1 MALPRHIQFGQSD
14 SGDYWPGFVD
24 ALATLLL
31 VIVFLLAVF
40 TAGQFALSQALGDR
54 DQQLADLNA
63 RLSTLAEELNLA
75 ESENERLSLRLDT
88 LETENAALSEANA
101 TLSNQVATLRQG
113 LAAAEDSLMAEEG
126 LNAEAQ
132 ATIALLNNQ
141 MAALRQELARLNEA
155 LNASEAREAE
165 LEAEVVNLGRRLN
178 AALASEVARLARYRS
193 EFFGRLLEVLG
204 DRSGVRVI
212 GDRFVFETDV
222 LFASG
227 SAELSEAGRRS
238 LAPIADAIIQLTD
251 EIPDDLDWVLR
262 VDGHTDRVP
271 LGPNAPFE
279 SNWELS
285 TARSLSVIEY
295 FETQGVPPRRLLA
308 AGFGEHYPI
317 AEGRTAEAYARNRR
331 IELKLTSR

>member
-1 MALPRHIQFGQSD
+1 MSLPRHLQSSQSD

-40 TAGQFALSQALGDR
+40 TAGQFALSQALTGR
-54 DQQLADLNA
+54 DEQLADLNS
-63 RLSTLAEELNLA
+63 RLATLAEELNLA
-75 ESENERLSLRLDT
+75 QSENEQLSLRVSVLNQENGA
-88 LETENAALSEANA
+88 LQETNAGLTSQIAGLQE
-101 TLSNQVATLRQG
+101 G
-113 LAAAEDSLMAEEG
+113 LAAARSSLAEEEA
-126 LNAEAQ
+126 LNEEAQ
-132 ATIALLNNQ
+132 ATVALLNNQ
-141 MAALRQELARLNEA
+141 MAALREELARLNET

-193 EFFGRLLEVLG
+193 EFFGRLIEVLG
-204 DRSGVRVI
+204 DRSGVRVV

-227 SAELSEAGRRS
+227 SAELSEEGRSS

-285 TARSLSVIEY
+285 TARSLSVISY
-295 FETQGVPPRRLLA
+295 FESRGVPPRRLLA
-308 AGFGEHYPI
+308 AGFGQHYPI
-317 AEGRTAEAYARNRR
+317 AEGRTQEAYARNRR

>member
-1 MALPRHIQFGQSD
+1 MSLPRHIQFSQSD

-40 TAGQFALSQALGDR
+40 TAGQFALSQALSGR
-54 DQQLADLNA
+54 DEQLAELNA

-75 ESENERLSLRLDT
+75 RGENERLSLRISG
-88 LETENAALSEANA
+88 LEDENIALAEANRSMEA
-101 TLSNQVATLRQG
+101 EILGLTEG
-113 LAAAEDSLMAEEG
+113 LAAARAGLEEEEA
-126 LNAEAQ
+126 LNEAAQ

-141 MAALRQELARLNEA
+141 MAALREELARLNEA

-178 AALASEVARLARYRS
+178 AALASEVARLAAYQS
-193 EFFGRLLEVLG
+193 EFFGRMMEILG
-204 DRSGVRVI
+204 DRSGVSVS

-222 LFASG
+222 LFDSG
-227 SAELSEAGRRS
+227 SAELNEEGFRS
-238 LAPIADAIIQLTD
+238 LSPIADALLVLID
-251 EIPDDLDWVLR
+251 EIPSDLDWVLR

-271 LGPNAPFE
+271 LGPAAPFA

-285 TARSLSVIEY
+285 TARSLSVISYLESR
-295 FETQGVPPRRLLA
+295 GVPSRRLLA
-308 AGFGEHYPI
+308 AGFGEHHPI
-317 AEGRTAEAYARNRR
+317 AAGRTAADNARNRR

>member
-1 MALPRHIQFGQSD
+1 MALPRHLLSNQTD

-40 TAGQFALSQALGDR
+40 TAGQFALSQALTGR
-54 DQQLADLNA
+54 DEQLAELNA

-75 ESENERLSLRLDT
+75 RSENEQLSLRVSSLIQ
-88 LETENAALSEANA
+88 ENGALAESNA
-101 TLSNQVATLRQG
+101 GMTAQISGLQAG
-113 LAAAEDSLMAEEG
+113 LAAARAELDSETALKE
-126 LNAEAQ
+126 EAQ
-132 ATIALLNNQ
+132 ATLALLNNQ
-141 MAALRQELARLNEA
+141 MAALRAELARLNEA
-155 LNASEAREAE
+155 LNAAEAREAE
-165 LEAEVVNLGRRLN
+165 LEAEVINLGRRLN

-193 EFFGRLLEVLG
+193 EFFGRLIEVLG
-204 DRSGVRVI
+204 NRSGVRVV

-227 SAELSEAGRRS
+227 SAQLSPQGQAS
-238 LAPIADAIIQLTD
+238 LTPIADAIIQLID

-271 LGPNAPFE
+271 LGPNAGFE

-285 TARSLSVIEY
+285 TARSLSVISY
-295 FETQGVPPRRLLA
+295 FESRGVPPRRLLA

>member
-1 MALPRHIQFGQSD
+1 MALPRHIQFGQND

-54 DQQLADLNA
+54 DEQLAALNA

-75 ESENERLSLRLDT
+75 ESENERLSLRVET
-88 LETENAALSEANA
+88 LESENAELADANE
-101 TLSNQVATLRQG
+101 TLTDQVATLREG
-113 LAAAEDSLMAEEG
+113 LAAAEDSLMREEG
-126 LNAEAQ
+126 LNAEAP

-155 LNASEAREAE
+155 LDAAEAREAE

-193 EFFGRLLEVLG
+193 EFFGRLVEVLG
-204 DRSGVRVI
+204 DRSGVRVV

-222 LFASG
+222 LFGSG
-227 SAELSEAGRRS
+227 SAELSAAGRES

-251 EIPDDLDWVLR
+251 EIPGDIDWVLR

-295 FETQGVPPRRLLA
+295 FESEGVPPRRLLA

>member
-1 MALPRHIQFGQSD
+1 MALPRHLAFSQSE

-40 TAGQFALSQALGDR
+40 TAGQFALSQALTGR
-54 DQQLADLNA
+54 DEQLADLNA

-75 ESENERLSLRLDT
+75 QSENRRLSLRVEGLEADNTALDAR
-88 LETENAALSEANA
+88 NDALSA
-101 TLSNQVATLRQG
+101 QVAGLQEG
-113 LAAAEDSLMAEEG
+113 LAAATATLAEEEA
-126 LNAEAQ
+126 LNEEAQ

-141 MAALRQELARLNEA
+141 MAALRQELSRLNDA

-193 EFFGRLLEVLG
+193 DFFGRLMEILG
-204 DRSGVRVI
+204 DRSGVRVV

-227 SAELSEAGRRS
+227 SATLAESGRSS
-238 LAPIADAIIQLTD
+238 LDPIAGAILQLTE
-251 EIPDDLDWVLR
+251 EIPSDIDWVLR
-262 VDGHTDRVP
+262 VDGHTDP
-271 LGPNAPFE
+271 IPPGPNIPFE

-295 FETQGVPPRRLLA
+295 LIDQGVPPRRLLA
-308 AGFGEHYPI
+308 AGFGDNYPI
-317 AEGRTAEAYARNRR
+317 ADGRSAEANARNRR
-331 IELKLTSR
+331 IELKLTDR

>member
-54 DQQLADLNA
+54 DEQLADLNA
-63 RLSTLAEELNLA
+63 RLSTLAEELNVA
-75 ESENERLSLRLDT
+75 ESENERLSVRVDT
-88 LETENAALSEANA
+88 LESENAQLAEANTALS
-101 TLSNQVATLRQG
+101 TQVATLREG
-113 LAAAEDSLMAEEG
+113 LAAAEDSLIAEEG

-141 MAALRQELARLNEA
+141 MAALRQELSRLNEA
-155 LNASEAREAE
+155 LNAAEAREAE

-193 EFFGRLLEVLG
+193 EFFGRLVEVLG
-204 DRSGVRVI
+204 DRSGVRVV

-222 LFASG
+222 LFGSG
-227 SAELSEAGRRS
+227 QAELSAAGRDS
-238 LAPIADAIIQLTD
+238 LQPIADAIIQLTD